1 MMTQSSHASWVTEW
15 RQTGSLTA
23 LREFSDV
30 SRQVMPALSRR
41 AGLTRTE
48 MTVLESLVGAPM
60 GPSEMAQRL
69 GVTTAAASGIV
80 DRLVGRGHAVRRPH
94 PQDGRRTEVAITPS
108 GREELLG
115 HLMPMFAE
123 MARLDDEFSDD
134 ERAVVERY
142 LLGSIRAMRR
152 LL

>member
-1 MMTQSSHASWVTEW
+1 MMTQKSSASWVTEW
-15 RQTGSLTA
+15 QQTGSLIA

-41 AGLTRTE
+41 AGLTQTE
-48 MTVLESLVGAPM
+48 MTVLESLVATPM
-60 GPSEMAQRL
+60 GPSEMAHRL

-80 DRLVGRGHAVRRPH
+80 DRLVGRGHAERRPH

-123 MARLDDEFSDD
+123 MARLDDEFTDA
-134 ERAVVERY
+134 ERVVVERY
-142 LLGSIRAMRR
+142 LRGSTRAMRR

>member
-1 MMTQSSHASWVTEW
+1 MTGNSNAAWLTQW

-41 AGLTRTE
+41 AGLTQTE
-48 MTVLESLVGAPM
+48 MAVLESLIAAPM

-80 DRLVGRGHAVRRPH
+80 DRLVSHGHAERRPH

-108 GREELLG
+108 GREELIG

-123 MARLDDEFSDD
+123 MARVDGEFTDS
-134 ERAVVERY
+134 ERAVIERY
-142 LLGSIRAMRR
+142 LTASTKAMRR

>member
-1 MMTQSSHASWVTEW
+1 MTETSSAAWLTQW
-15 RQTGSLTA
+15 RQTGSLAA

-41 AGLTRTE
+41 AGLTQTE
-48 MTVLESLVGAPM
+48 MAVLESLIGAPM

-80 DRLVGRGHAVRRPH
+80 DRLVRHGHAERRPH
-94 PQDGRRTEVAITPS
+94 PQDGRRTEVAITAS
-108 GREELLG
+108 GREELVG
-115 HLMPMFAE
+115 HLMPMFAQ
-123 MARLDDEFSDD
+123 MARFDAEFTDD
-134 ERAVVERY
+134 ERAVIERY
-142 LLGSIRAMRR
+142 LKGSTQAMRR

>member
-1 MMTQSSHASWVTEW
+1 MTENSTAAWLTQW

-30 SRQVMPALSRR
+30 SRQVMPTLSRR
-41 AGLTRTE
+41 AGLTQTE
-48 MTVLESLVGAPM
+48 MTVLEALVATPM

-80 DRLVGRGHAVRRPH
+80 DRLVSHGHAQRRPH
-94 PQDGRRTEVAITPS
+94 PQDGRRTEVAITAS

-123 MARLDDEFSDD
+123 MARVDAEFSDE
-134 ERAVVERY
+134 ERAVIERY
-142 LLGSIRAMRR
+142 LRGSTKAMRR